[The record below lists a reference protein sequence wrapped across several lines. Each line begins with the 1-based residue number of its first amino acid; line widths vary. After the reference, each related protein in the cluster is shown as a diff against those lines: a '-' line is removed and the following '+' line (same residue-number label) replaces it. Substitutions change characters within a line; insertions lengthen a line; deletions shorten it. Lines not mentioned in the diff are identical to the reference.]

1 MVLEVKKD
9 SVREPHIGETI
20 KTFLGTANNE
30 NTQYKKIDEYL
41 I

>member
-20 KTFLGTANNE
+20 RTFTGTANNE
-30 NTQYKKIDEYL
+30 NTTFSKLPYNT
-41 I
+41 